1 MTGRTFAAS
10 APRHTCEPSNE
21 TLVHVNEHR
30 HDSKIRAVVSG
41 TGRHLPD
48 EVWTSEMVEARVNRE
63 SGGWTI
69 PKDIVRMAAGVVER
83 RYAPE
88 GTSSS
93 ELAARAA
100 RRALDESGLEPQAI
114 DLLIFASASHDVA
127 EPATANMLQAA
138 VGCDN
143 AAVMDVKNACNS
155 FLNGLEVAHAFI
167 ETGRAGRV
175 LVAAGERLSPTIKWN
190 IADNTD
196 LAARLAA
203 LTLGDAGAAFVV
215 EASAERDRGLFPGAF
230 ESDGRHWE
238 LSTVLGGGSLYG
250 GAPDRM
256 FFECRSAKLQQLAV
270 ERVPRL
276 VEQMLLKLDWSL
288 DDVALVVP
296 HQVSRSVIER
306 VAALLGFPK
315 DRCMVTLD
323 RFGNT
328 AAASIPLA
336 FDVAREEG
344 RAVAGDKV
352 LLVGGA
358 AGFSAAVIPIVL

>member
-1 MTGRTFAAS
+1 LVAS

-21 TLVHVNEHR
+21 TLIHVNEHR

-48 EVWTSEMVEARVNRE
+48 QVWTSEMVEARVNRE

-100 RRALDESGLEPQAI
+100 RRALEESGLEPQAI

-138 VGCDN
+138 VGCEN

-155 FLNGLEVAHAFI
+155 FLNGLEVAQAFI

-175 LVAAGERLSPTIKWN
+175 LVAAGERLSQSIKWN

-238 LSTVLGGGSLYG
+238 LSTVLGGGSRYG
-250 GAPDRM
+250 AAPEQM
-256 FFECRSAKLQQLAV
+256 FFECRSTKLQQLAS
-270 ERVPRL
+270 EKIPQL
-276 VEQMLLKLDWSL
+276 VHDVLLKLDWDL

-296 HQVSRSVIER
+296 HQVTTSVIER
-306 VAALLGFPK
+306 VVSLLGYPLE
-315 DRCMVTLD
+315 RCMVTLD

-328 AAASIPLA
+328 AAASIPVALDLA
-336 FDVAREEG
+336 LEEG
-344 RAVAGDKV
+344 RAVTGDKV

-358 AGFSAAVIPIVL
+358 AGCSAAGIPLIL

>member
-1 MTGRTFAAS
+1 
-10 APRHTCEPSNE
+10 
-21 TLVHVNEHR
+21 V
-30 HDSKIRAVVSG
+30 SKHADQPTIRAVISG

-48 EVWTSEMVEARVNRE
+48 EIWTSAMVEARVNRE
-63 SGGWTI
+63 SNGWTI
-69 PKDIVRMAAGVVER
+69 PKDIIRLAAGVVER
-83 RYAPE
+83 RYAPD
-88 GTSSS
+88 GTTSS
-93 ELAARAA
+93 ELAAHAA
-100 RRALDESGLEPQAI
+100 RRALVESGHEPEAI
-114 DLLIFASASHDVA
+114 DLVIFASASHDVA
-127 EPATANMLQAA
+127 EPATSNMLQASL
-138 VGCDN
+138 GCTN

-155 FLNGLEVAHAFI
+155 FLNGLDVAHAFI
-167 ETGRAGRV
+167 ETGRATRV
-175 LVAAGERLSPTIKWN
+175 VVAAGERLSPTIKWS

-215 EASAERDRGLFPGAF
+215 EAGSDGERGLLPGVF

-238 LSTVLGGGSLYG
+238 LSTVLGGGSMYG
-250 GAPDRM
+250 GEPERM

-270 ERVPRL
+270 ERIPRL
-276 VEQMLLKLDWSL
+276 VEQVLLKLDWSL

-306 VAALLGFPK
+306 VTALLGFQA

-336 FDVAREEG
+336 FDTARRDGRVA
-344 RAVAGDKV
+344 AGDKV

>member
-1 MTGRTFAAS
+1 MRGRTLAAS
-10 APRHTCEPSNE
+10 ASRHTSQPLNE
-21 TLVHVNEHR
+21 TLIFVNEYKHE
-30 HDSKIRAVVSG
+30 SKIRAVVTG
-41 TGRHLPD
+41 TGRDLPD
-48 EVWTSEMVEARVNRE
+48 QIWTSEMVEARVNRE
-63 SGGWTI
+63 SHGWTI
-69 PKDIVRMAAGVVER
+69 PNDIIRMAAGVVER
-83 RYAPE
+83 RYAPD

-100 RRALDESGLEPQAI
+100 SRALDESGLDPQAI

-127 EPATANMLQAA
+127 EPATANMLQAS
-138 VGCDN
+138 VGCGN

-167 ETGRAGRV
+167 ETGRASRV

-190 IADNTD
+190 IADNND

-203 LTLGDAGAAFVV
+203 LTLGDAGAAFVL
-215 EASAERDRGLFPGAF
+215 EASVERERGLFPGAF

-250 GAPDRM
+250 GEPDRM

-276 VEQMLLKLDWSL
+276 VQQVLLKLDWSL

-296 HQVSRSVIER
+296 HQVSRSVIHR
-306 VAALLGFPK
+306 VAKLLGFPP

-336 FDVAREEG
+336 FDVARDEG
-344 RAVAGDKV
+344 RIVPGDKV